1 MVRDYCLSAYQSFLV
16 WSPRNTWIRRTYT
29 PGRSPPKVLIGELE
43 DWPALEL
50 TMRQNNVATALA
62 RSPNGHLLATP
73 DGSDVR
79 VWDALGTGVSQLFEG
94 HTGEVTSV
102 AFSPDGTSL
111 VSGSKDCTVRLWNLA
126 TGTSEVV
133 IRHTGDRKSVV

>member
-1 MVRDYCLSAYQSFLV
+1 M
-16 WSPRNTWIRRTYT
+16 
-29 PGRSPPKVLIGELE
+29 GELE

-50 TMRQNNVATALA
+50 TMRQNSWATALA
-62 RSPNGHLLATP
+62 RSPSGHLLATP

-79 VWDALGTGVSQLFEG
+79 LWDALGTGVSQLFDG

-111 VSGSKDCTVRLWNLA
+111 ASGSEDCTVRLWNLE
-126 TGTSEVV
+126 TGTSEIV
-133 IRHTGDRKSVV
+133 IRHTGKVLAVSFSPDGKHVVSGTRGNVWYVYGTW